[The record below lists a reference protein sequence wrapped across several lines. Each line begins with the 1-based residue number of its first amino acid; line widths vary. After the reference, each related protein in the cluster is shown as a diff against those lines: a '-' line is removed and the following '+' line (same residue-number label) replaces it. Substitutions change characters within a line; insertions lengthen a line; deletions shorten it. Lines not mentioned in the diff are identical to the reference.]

1 VRLHTEPH
9 TDAGNPQARAQRAQ
23 PPRFEQRFGAQTGG
37 FAGPLRLA
45 ILCLVKYLGLIYG
58 NEKTWYGIPPERR
71 RAVIAEVDAFNQR
84 LRDSGELVAVDGL
97 LPPARTVRASEG
109 VPVVS
114 DGPYLEAK
122 EHVGSYFI
130 VDVASEERALEIA
143 RSYPAIGPEGG
154 GVELWLLMSSAR

>member
-1 VRLHTEPH
+1 MACAPV
-9 TDAGNPQARAQRAQ
+9 
-23 PPRFEQRFGAQTGG
+23 
-37 FAGPLRLA
+37 RLA
-45 ILCLVKYLGLIYG
+45 ILCLVKYLALIYG

-71 RAVIAEVDAFNQR
+71 RAIIAEVDAFNQR

-97 LPPARTVRASEG
+97 LSPARTVRAPEG

-154 GVELWLLMSSAR
+154 GIELWLLMSSAR

>member
-1 VRLHTEPH
+1 MMSRPHLGTSSHSGDWPALHRLDRRGVACAPSSARHT
-9 TDAGNPQARAQRAQ
+9 
-23 PPRFEQRFGAQTGG
+23 
-37 FAGPLRLA
+37 
-45 ILCLVKYLGLIYG
+45 CLVKYLGLIYG
-58 NEKTWYGIPPERR
+58 NETTWYGIPPERR

-97 LPPARTVRASEG
+97 LSPARTVRAPEG

-122 EHVGSYFI
+122 EHVASYFI

-154 GVELWLLMSSAR
+154 GIELWLLMSSAR